1 MSPAGYRRSPPVRD
15 APDRGVVPYV
25 FFVERSLGRRVV
37 ADALRQA
44 GVRVEIHA
52 DYFAD
57 RTEDPV
63 WLSQVGPRG
72 WIVLMKDKHIRSR
85 PHEREAL
92 LTAGVRA
99 FVLVAGNITGPEM
112 GASFVTALPA
122 MGALLARR
130 NTPFIAHITRDG
142 RISTISPRDPA

>member
-1 MSPAGYRRSPPVRD
+1 VRD
-15 APDRGVVPYV
+15 APDRGVALHV

-72 WIVLMKDKHIRSR
+72 WIVLMKDK
-85 PHEREAL
+85 PYPL
-92 LTAGVRA
+92 
-99 FVLVAGNITGPEM
+99 
-112 GASFVTALPA
+112 AS
-122 MGALLARR
+122 
-130 NTPFIAHITRDG
+130 
-142 RISTISPRDPA
+142 S